1 MYKFNIGESDELITI
16 TKKRMDAIKR
26 EVSDLQC
33 ELRGLKA
40 GDNYLRVEEE
50 HDGYFSSSHWEVIST
65 EKLVYKLKNEVE
77 KRGNYIL
84 SYQKKISTCRGH
96 IERLIN
102 TSLFGFVRY
111 KRSIRRDLKNR
122 LKQLNE
128 DR

>member
-65 EKLVYKLKNEVE
+65 EKLVYKLKSEAITYCLI
-77 KRGNYIL
+77 KRKFLHVGVIL
-84 SYQKKISTCRGH
+84 K
-96 IERLIN
+96 
-102 TSLFGFVRY
+102 
-111 KRSIRRDLKNR
+111 D
-122 LKQLNE
+122 
-128 DR
+128 